1 MNDDSIGVLKMIF
14 IMLRVIAVKVG
25 DKAAFAICEL
35 NNATLWL
42 ISDLFEHRVATST
55 DVYQGLD
62 FVALSHQ

>member
-1 MNDDSIGVLKMIF
+1 
-14 IMLRVIAVKVG
+14 MLRVIGVRVG
-25 DKAAFAICEL
+25 DKNAFAICEL